1 MNKKVYPKIIKETLN
16 SESKYKK
23 LKYEYIKDF
32 MQFIDL
38 EAHLRRKIKNMRK
51 HIKQLEKAVRIRD
64 CIIDE
69 LDNSYFQERYNE
81 IYWNP
86 DFECSNIG
94 YTTYA
99 DIGDKLL

>member
-23 LKYEYIKDF
+23 LKSEYIKDF
-32 MQFIDL
+32 MRFMEL
-38 EAHLRRKIKNMRK
+38 EMHLRRKIKNMRK
-51 HIKQLEKAVRIRD
+51 QIKQLEKAVRIRD

-69 LDNSYFQERYNE
+69 LEESGFQEQYDE

-86 DFECSNIG
+86 DFEYYFIYNKG
-94 YTTYA
+94 
-99 DIGDKLL
+99 K